1 MARFLFFILISL
13 LLLISISSTAQAQTS
28 GLDIMSYNIRYDNPD
43 DAPNHWDN
51 RKNRVANV
59 IKFHEPAFIGTQEGL
74 IHQLTYMDQE
84 LSNYEWIGQG
94 RKDGKHGGEFSAIFY
109 DTRKVKLVEES
120 DSTVWLS
127 ETPQKPSKSWD
138 AALPRILTWGLFED
152 KSTGKQIFV
161 FNTHFDHI
169 GEVARLE
176 SSKLILRVIEEVAG
190 ETPAVLTGDFNVTP
204 DSKPYATLTGSNP
217 ELNDAYE
224 FSVLPHV
231 GPSFTFEGFEVKGGS
246 EGRRIDYIFVNNDIQ
261 VNKHAI
267 LTSFQEGFYPSDHL
281 PVYAEIEI
289 K

>member
-1 MARFLFFILISL
+1 
-13 LLLISISSTAQAQTS
+13 
-28 GLDIMSYNIRYDNPD
+28 MSYNIRYDNPD

-51 RKNRVANV
+51 RKGRVANV
-59 IKFHEPAFIGTQEGL
+59 IKFYDPAFVGTQEGL
-74 IHQLTYMDQE
+74 IHQLTYLDQE

-109 DTRKVKLVEES
+109 DTRKVKLVKES

-138 AALPRILTWGLFED
+138 AALPRILTWGLFEV
-152 KSTGKQIFV
+152 KSTGEQVYV
-161 FNTHFDHI
+161 FNTHFDHV

-176 SSKLILRVIEEVAG
+176 SSKLILKVIREVAG
-190 ETPAVLTGDFNVTP
+190 KKPAVLTGDFNVMP
-204 DSKPYATLTGSNP
+204 DSEPYATLTSGTP

-224 FSVLPHV
+224 ISVLSHV
-231 GPSFTFEGFEVKGGS
+231 GPSFTFEGFKVNGGS
-246 EGRRIDYIFVNNDIQ
+246 DGRRIDYIFANNEIR

>member
-1 MARFLFFILISL
+1 MTRFLFLILISL
-13 LLLISISSTAQAQTS
+13 FLLVGTSSTIQAQS
-28 GLDIMSYNIRYDNPD
+28 NGLNIMSYNIRYDNPD

-51 RKNRVANV
+51 RKDRVANV
-59 IKFHEPAFIGTQEGL
+59 IKFHGPAFVGTQEGL
-74 IHQLTYMDQE
+74 IHQLTYLDQE

-94 RKDGKHGGEFSAIFY
+94 REDGKHGGEFSALFY
-109 DTRKVKLVEES
+109 DTRKVNLVEES

-138 AALPRILTWGLFED
+138 AALPRILTWGLFEI

-176 SSKLILRVIEEVAG
+176 SSKLILKIIQEVAG
-190 ETPAVLTGDFNVTP
+190 EIPAVLTGDFNVTP
-204 DSKPYATLTGSNP
+204 DSEPYATLTSGTP
-217 ELNDAYE
+217 ELRDAYDV
-224 FSVLPHV
+224 SVLPHV

-246 EGRRIDYIFVNNDIQ
+246 DGRRIDYIFVKNSIQ

-267 LTSFQEGFYPSDHL
+267 LTPFQEGFYPSDHL
-281 PVYAEIEI
+281 PVYAEIEL

>member
-13 LLLISISSTAQAQTS
+13 LLLVSISSTAQAQS
-28 GLDIMSYNIRYDNPD
+28 GGLNIMSYNIRYDNPD

-51 RKNRVANV
+51 RKDRVANI
-59 IKFHEPAFIGTQEGL
+59 IKFYGPAFVGTQEGL
-74 IHQLTYMDQE
+74 IHQLTYLNQE

-138 AALPRILTWGLFED
+138 AALPRILSWGLFEI

-176 SSKLILRVIEEVAG
+176 SSKLILNIIQEVAG
-190 ETPAVLTGDFNVTP
+190 EMPAVLTGDFNVTP
-204 DSKPYATLTGSNP
+204 DSQPYATLTSGTP
-217 ELNDAYE
+217 ELNDAYDV
-224 FSVLPHV
+224 SALPHV
-231 GPSFTFEGFEVKGGS
+231 GPSFTFEGFKVKGGS
-246 EGRRIDYIFVNNDIQ
+246 DGRRIDYIFVNNGIQ

-267 LTSFQEGFYPSDHL
+267 LTPFQDGFYPSDHL
-281 PVYAEIEI
+281 PVYAEIEV